1 MDWPGEA
8 NLGKL
13 TRAAVPLFI
22 FAATLCRFINDRYL
36 GNPDELLQSVLN
48 VAGTGQGSKLDMTYS
63 PVLRQQ
69 VLNRSGSERLDII
82 ESFRLIVGTIVTL
95 ANPLSMRALALLIDV
110 HVNIPET
117 LDAPVRLLHL
127 SFRDYLVGLEKRELA
142 EFRVEERHTHQ
153 SLAKHC
159 LRIMRGGLRKNVCGL
174 SFPGMRRSSVDFGQ
188 LEKRMPS
195 QLQYA
200 CMHWAYHQTSGKP
213 ELSDDKEV
221 YGFLTTH
228 FLHWLE
234 AMSLIGRVKECLDAL
249 RSLARWVE
257 TREDSSLS
265 TFVADAERFVQAYF
279 SVVAEAPLQIYCCL
293 AFAPRKSVIRRT
305 FKNVIPTWISN
316 LPKIEENWD
325 ACLLTLEGHSREVNS
340 VVFSHDSKKVAS
352 ASNDKTIRI
361 WNAETGECE
370 RVLKG
375 HSREVNSVVFSHDSK
390 KVASGSI
397 DKTIRIWNAETGECE
412 KIVPL
417 YGYAHVSSF
426 ATDGRGIVT
435 DRGVFALTGG
445 SQPHAE
451 PAMLRQSSVA
461 PILACTDGTWIIA
474 AGEDLLWLPPECRN
488 GQVAVSGSIVVRWS
502 SGRIHDY
509 REDQGALDCNRPLEV
524 VLQYHA
530 KAEIIT

>member
-110 HVNIPET
+110 HV
-117 LDAPVRLLHL
+117 
-127 SFRDYLVGLEKRELA
+127 K
-142 EFRVEERHTHQ
+142 
-153 SLAKHC
+153 
-159 LRIMRGGLRKNVCGL
+159 
-174 SFPGMRRSSVDFGQ
+174 
-188 LEKRMPS
+188 
-195 QLQYA
+195 
-200 CMHWAYHQTSGKP
+200 
-213 ELSDDKEV
+213 
-221 YGFLTTH
+221 
-228 FLHWLE
+228 
-234 AMSLIGRVKECLDAL
+234 
-249 RSLARWVE
+249 
-257 TREDSSLS
+257 
-265 TFVADAERFVQAYF
+265 
-279 SVVAEAPLQIYCCL
+279 
-293 AFAPRKSVIRRT
+293 
-305 FKNVIPTWISN
+305 
-316 LPKIEENWD
+316 
-325 ACLLTLEGHSREVNS
+325 GHSREVNS

-352 ASNDKTIRI
+352 ASNDKTIRIWNAETGECERELKGHSREVNSVVFSHDSKKVASGSYDKTIRIWNAETGECERVLKGHGHRVTSVVFSHDSKKVASGSIDKTIRIWNAETGECERELKGHSDWVSSVVFSHDSKKVASGSNDKTIRIWNAETGECERVLKGHSGSVISVVFSHDSKKVASASHDKTVRI

-488 GQVAVSGSIVVRWS
+488 GQVAVSGSIVVVGCQL
-502 SGRIHDY
+502 GRVLVLGISM
-509 REDQGALDCNRPLEV
+509 AEV
-524 VLQYHA
+524 EQW
-530 KAEIIT
+530 TDT